1 MVLQYLGR
9 GIHHAQ
15 RDMPCQDFV
24 LARRLR
30 RSGLLVLALSDGA
43 GNAQYAQLAARINCG
58 AVVSF
63 FGKLKTEAEF
73 GDFLALPEAER
84 AQQLLTHCRQAIE
97 EHMKRQRCE
106 KVSAF
111 SATLLFAVIGHER
124 VLIGHLGDGGIYCW
138 EGDTLR
144 YSPGENI
151 DGLKNATYFT
161 VSRSAAEHL
170 RLTVLPRGNLRG
182 LLLTSDGTSGLFQGG
197 RVPLKL
203 LQYTVDG
210 KLRTNR
216 GLREALRQLVQV
228 PMLRMDDWSVLL
240 WTENPP
246 DAEGE
251 AVTEPV
257 DMLAEEQ
264 EKLLEETTEQENL
277 EKESAEPESAEPENL
292 EQESTD
298 TNNTE
303 QEDAHGTD

>member
-9 GIHHAQ
+9 GIHHTQ
-15 RDMPCQDFV
+15 QNMSCQDFI
-24 LARRLR
+24 LARRLH
-30 RSGLLVLALSDGA
+30 SGLLVLALSDGA
-43 GNAQYAQLAARINCG
+43 GSAQYAQLAARINCG

-63 FGKLKTEAEF
+63 FGQLKTEAAF
-73 GDFLALPEAER
+73 GDFLALPEAEQ
-84 AQQLLTHCRQAIE
+84 AQRLLAHCRRAIGE
-97 EHMKRQRCE
+97 RMQRQRCE

-111 SATLLFAVIGHER
+111 SATLLFAVIGREK
-124 VLIGHLGDGGIYCW
+124 VLIGHLGDGGIYCM
-138 EGDTLR
+138 EGETLR
-144 YSPGENI
+144 CSPGENI

-170 RLTVLPRGNLRG
+170 RLTVLPREGLRG

-197 RVPLKL
+197 RVPWKL
-203 LQYTVDG
+203 LQYAAAG
-210 KLRTNR
+210 RLRTNR
-216 GLREALRQLVQV
+216 GLREALRQFVQV

-246 DAEGE
+246 DTEGE

-264 EKLLEETTEQENL
+264 EKLLEEKT
-277 EKESAEPESAEPENL
+277 EPE
-292 EQESTD
+292 
-298 TNNTE
+298 NTE

>member
-9 GIHHAQ
+9 GIHHTQ
-15 RDMPCQDFV
+15 QNMSCQDFI
-24 LARRLR
+24 LARRLH
-30 RSGLLVLALSDGA
+30 SGLLVLALSDGA
-43 GNAQYAQLAARINCG
+43 GSAQYAQLAARINCG

-63 FGKLKTEAEF
+63 FGQLKTEAAF
-73 GDFLALPEAER
+73 GDFLALPEAEQ
-84 AQQLLTHCRQAIE
+84 AQRLLAHCRRAIGE
-97 EHMKRQRCE
+97 RMQRQRCE

-111 SATLLFAVIGHER
+111 SATLLFAVIGREK
-124 VLIGHLGDGGIYCW
+124 VLIGHLGDGGIYCA
-138 EGDTLR
+138 EGEMLR
-144 YSPGENI
+144 FSPGENI

-170 RLTVLPRGNLRG
+170 RLTVLPREGLRG

-197 RVPLKL
+197 RVPWKL
-203 LQYTVDG
+203 LQYAAAG
-210 KLRTNR
+210 RLRTNR
-216 GLREALRQLVQV
+216 GLREALRQFVQV

-246 DAEGE
+246 DTEGE

-264 EKLLEETTEQENL
+264 EKLLEEKT
-277 EKESAEPESAEPENL
+277 EPE
-292 EQESTD
+292 
-298 TNNTE
+298 NTE